1 MLELNGLHRPKAT
14 VSILSL
20 SCQIRLRVNSRQ
32 NNKSDPCHLPM
43 LIIAAPSNLG
53 LKPLWPGHEPGTWR
67 APSVLV
73 AAGLLQAV
81 NASSFIELSRPAYS
95 AEALEG
101 TRLRNGYAIRLFNLE
116 LASRVREAVG
126 QGDFALVLGG
136 DCSILLGALA
146 GARAAGAL
154 SLVHIDG
161 HSDFRHPGNYDPEQ
175 SLGAVAGMDL
185 ALATGRGEPLLTQWP
200 DISAPL
206 VQDAHVIQLGER
218 ENRDADFAWPDVN
231 STSMTRIDVFEAI
244 SIGPNEVVK
253 RVLDTLD
260 QVRGQGFW
268 VHLDVDVLDQ
278 YVMPAVDCPGFPGI
292 PPDELVCVMSP
303 LIADPRCRGMT
314 VSVFDPDLD
323 PEGTFAAKIVEII
336 GQLPFPN
343 RPLSIG

>member
-1 MLELNGLHRPKAT
+1 MI
-14 VSILSL
+14 V
-20 SCQIRLRVNSRQ
+20 
-32 NNKSDPCHLPM
+32 
-43 LIIAAPSNLG
+43 IAAPSNLG

-67 APSVLV
+67 APSALV

-81 NASSFIELSRPAYS
+81 NASTYKELPRPTYS

-116 LASRVREAVG
+116 LASLLREATR
-126 QGDFALVLGG
+126 QGHFALVIGG
-136 DCSILLGALA
+136 DCSVLLGALA
-146 GARAAGAL
+146 GARAAGPL

-200 DISAPL
+200 GITTPL

-218 ENRDADFAWPDVN
+218 ENRDVDFAWPDVN
-231 STSMTRIDVFEAI
+231 VTSMTRIDVFEAI
-244 SIGPNEVVK
+244 SIGPLSTIE
-253 RVLDTLD
+253 RVLAAL
-260 QVRGQGFW
+260 GQAPNQNFW

-278 YVMPAVDCPGFPGI
+278 YVMPAVDCPGSPGI
-292 PPDELVCVMSP
+292 PPDDLVCIMRP
-303 LIADPRCRGMT
+303 LIADPRCLGMT

-323 PEGTFAAKIVEII
+323 PEGTFATTIVEILA
-336 GQLPFPN
+336 QLPFPN
-343 RPLSIG
+343 RPATVC